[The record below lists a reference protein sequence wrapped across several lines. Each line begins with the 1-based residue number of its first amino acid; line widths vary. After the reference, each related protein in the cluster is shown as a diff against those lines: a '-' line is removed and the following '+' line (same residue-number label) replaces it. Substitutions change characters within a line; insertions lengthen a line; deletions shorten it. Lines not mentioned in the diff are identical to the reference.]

1 MAKSI
6 QKLQNQLRT
15 ENQELI
21 TDISPAFLIAGG
33 SYNSALMRARKILV
47 TKVAV
52 ILPLL
57 LVSSMLNLA
66 ADKAGHKK
74 GVSSITYH
82 GWHDSLLLNNGKVEA
97 VVVPAIG
104 RVMQFH
110 FVGEDDAFWE
120 NDKLQ
125 GKPADPMAKE
135 WANFGGDKSWPS
147 PQADWQK
154 MIGRGWPPPATFD
167 AAPLEAHKQGTMI
180 DLTSP
185 VDPAYGIR
193 VHRRIKLDPHQP
205 VLTITTTYEKVSGD
219 PVKVGVGVITQ
230 LRDPQRAFIKLP
242 EKSQFPDGYVLL
254 NFEKPQ
260 NGKLRDGLFSLK
272 RAHETRSQIGNDG
285 SSLLWMN
292 EKYALRIDSPRVPGA
307 EYPNQGSSAII
318 YTNSDPD
325 AYVELE
331 TYGPLNTMKVGDKIE
346 RTNLY
351 TLSRRSEKDT
361 DAEARK
367 ILH

>member
-1 MAKSI
+1 MHIRKAV
-6 QKLQNQLRT
+6 
-15 ENQELI
+15 
-21 TDISPAFLIAGG
+21 PV
-33 SYNSALMRARKILV
+33 YSALALILFL
-47 TKVAV
+47 AAN
-52 ILPLL
+52 ICG
-57 LVSSMLNLA
+57 A
-66 ADKAGHKK
+66 ADKQTHEK
-74 GVSSITYH
+74 GASSLNYH
-82 GWHDSLLLNNGKVEA
+82 GWAGAWVLSNGTVEA
-97 VVVPAIG
+97 VVVPAVG

-110 FVGEDDAFWE
+110 FVGEDDVFWE
-120 NDKLQ
+120 NEKLY
-125 GKPADPMAKE
+125 GKPADPAAKE

-154 MIGRGWPPPATFD
+154 MIGRGWPPPPTFD
-167 AAPLEAHKQGTMI
+167 ATPLASSKQGNRI

-193 VHRRIKLDPHQP
+193 VHRRIELDPKQP

-219 PVKVGVGVITQ
+219 PVKVSIGVITQ

-242 EKSQFPDGYVLL
+242 EKSQFPEGYVLL

-260 NGKLRDGLFSLK
+260 DRKLQDGLFSLT
-272 RAHETRSQIGNDG
+272 RAHEYRSQIGNDG

-292 EKYALRIDSPRVPGA
+292 EKYALRIDSSRIDAA
-307 EYPNQGSSAII
+307 EYPWQGSSTVI

-331 TYGPLNTMKVGDKIE
+331 TYGPLTVLKAGDNIE
-346 RTNLY
+346 RTNTY
-351 TLSRRSEKDT
+351 TLSKRSEKDP
-361 DAEARK
+361 ELQARK